1 MNRPTPIFN
10 PLYTDNV
17 WLLIYVPSAIISLN
31 QNDMD
36 KIKEVKLNNRLY
48 SAKAKPWNDK
58 TADVVRVNK
67 LIDVYKGQGEGET
80 RWNDKTADVVRVN
93 KLIDVYKG
101 QGEGE
106 TRWKGCAWKL
116 LLFRFNIIID
126 LTFL

>member
-80 RWNDKTADVVRVN
+80 RW
-93 KLIDVYKG
+93 
-101 QGEGE
+101 
-106 TRWKGCAWKL
+106 KGCAWKL

-126 LTFL
+126 LEFKMHFFYI